1 MPDLSDEQSVQIKGS
16 GSSVYTLKNS
26 GGVYSCT
33 CPAWRNQSLP
43 IERRTCKHL
52 RAYRGDA
59 EEAARVGN
67 PDLPIKAS
75 NPETDR
81 DGPALLLAHKWE
93 TDVDIT
99 GWWLSEKL
107 DGVRAYWDGKQFLS
121 RLGNRF
127 FPPDWFVE
135 GFPEHPLDGELFGG
149 RKQFQRT
156 VGIVKRQDH
165 SPLWKELSYVVFDAP
180 VHPGPFEG
188 RIEHARSLIGEG
200 TPYARVHEHF
210 PCEGLAHLKQE
221 LARVE
226 ALGGEGLMARKPGSL
241 YEAGRSSSLL
251 KIKSFKDA
259 EARVVGHVAG
269 AGKHKGRLGAL
280 VVELADETRFN
291 VGTGFSDAERTSPP
305 PLGAIITFRYQ
316 ELSDGGVPRFPSFV
330 GVRIDATEPSRLV
343 VDRPA
348 TEEPAPDRLALA
360 AVPVR
365 HPPRRFEREE
375 DGVRHFWTIEQVGAS
390 HRITSGTFEEEDDTF
405 ESELEAADALD
416 MAIAEQVAI
425 GFAEVGRS
433 IVSKTPVVSTTAHEA
448 AAPASSVPSK
458 AVESETTSQPPGN
471 ARYFELVEG
480 NSSKFWEVR
489 IEGAL
494 LTTRYGRIGTSGQS
508 STKSF
513 ASDVLARK
521 EHDKLVAEKCK
532 KGYVE
537 K

>member
-1 MPDLSDEQSVQIKGS
+1 M
-16 GSSVYTLKNS
+16 
-26 GGVYSCT
+26 
-33 CPAWRNQSLP
+33 
-43 IERRTCKHL
+43 
-52 RAYRGDA
+52 
-59 EEAARVGN
+59 GN
-67 PDLPIKAS
+67 PDLPVKAS
-75 NPETDR
+75 SPEGR
-81 DGPALLLAHKWE
+81 EGPALLLAHKWE

-107 DGVRAYWDGKQFLS
+107 DGVRAYWDGTQFLS

-135 GFPEHPLDGELFGG
+135 GFPDHPLDGELFGG

-156 VGIVKRQDH
+156 VGVVKRQDQ
-165 SPLWKELSYVVFDAP
+165 SPLWKELTYVVFDAP
-180 VHPGPFEG
+180 AHPGPFEG
-188 RIEHARSLIGEG
+188 RIEHARSLLGAG
-200 TPYARVHEHF
+200 TPHARVHEHF

-259 EARVVGHVAG
+259 EARVVGHVPG

-280 VVELADETRFN
+280 MVELADATRFN
-291 VGTGFSDAERTSPP
+291 VGTGFSDAERTNPP

-330 GVRIDATEPSRLV
+330 GVRIDATEPSHLV

-348 TEEPAPDRLALA
+348 TEEPTPDRSALPA
-360 AVPVR
+360 FPVR
-365 HPPRRFEREE
+365 RASRRFEREE
-375 DGVRHFWTIEQVGAS
+375 NGVRYFWTIEQVGAS
-390 HRITSGTFEEEDDTF
+390 HRITSGTFEEEDDSF
-405 ESELEAADALD
+405 ESQDEAAEALEK
-416 MAIAEQVAI
+416 AIAEQVAN

-433 IVSKTPVVSTTAHEA
+433 PAPKTPVVSTTAQDA
-448 AAPASSVPSK
+448 AAPAPSK
-458 AVESETTSQPPGN
+458 PVENETPTSLSPGN

-480 NSSKFWEVR
+480 GSSKFWEVR

-494 LTTRYGRIGTSGQS
+494 LTTRYGRIGTSGQT

-513 ASDVLARK
+513 ASDGLARK

>member
-1 MPDLSDEQSVQIKGS
+1 MPDLADEQSVPIKGS

-67 PDLPIKAS
+67 PDLPVKAS
-75 NPETDR
+75 SPAVGGE
-81 DGPALLLAHKWE
+81 GPALLLAHKWE
-93 TDVDIT
+93 TDVDVT

-107 DGVRAYWDGKQFLS
+107 DGVRAYWDGTQFLS

-156 VGIVKRQDH
+156 VGIVKRQDR
-165 SPLWKELSYVVFDAP
+165 SPLWKELTYVVFDAP
-180 VHPGPFEG
+180 GHPGPFEG
-188 RIEHARSLIGEG
+188 RLEHARSLIGAG
-200 TPYARVHEHF
+200 TPYARVHDHF

-291 VGTGFSDAERTSPP
+291 VGTGFSDAERTNPP

-348 TEEPAPDRLALA
+348 TEEPAPDRSALA

-375 DGVRHFWTIEQVGAS
+375 DGVRHFWTIEQLGAS
-390 HRITSGTFEEEDDTF
+390 HRITSGTFEEEDDIF
-405 ESELEAADALD
+405 ESEAEAAHALEI
-416 MAIAEQVAI
+416 AIAEQVAS

-433 IVSKTPVVSTTAHEA
+433 PAPKTPVVSTTAQDA
-448 AAPASSVPSK
+448 ASPAPSK
-458 AVESETTSQPPGN
+458 PVENQTPTSQPPGN

-513 ASDVLARK
+513 ASDGLARK
-521 EHDKLVAEKCK
+521 EHDKLVAEKSK